1 MIRFRESKQHE
12 AITKAIS
19 SVLTEYTLNLVRA
32 DWKYYH
38 NELWTNVKYFM
49 DNSLYGI
56 AVFEQIHD
64 QDTNPN
70 VSFELGYMI
79 AQEKKCLILKEKH
92 VPMLQSDLLGNLYRE
107 FDSYNIE
114 RTVRAAVVNWLKDI
128 GIAKKSDERLLVF
141 VSGGGTCRCAMAKVI
156 TQQLL
161 QHNPLDYKLRVESMA
176 RGHPFYSHASNGA
189 QRAIQEIYGVNF
201 LVNHRPTGLT
211 SAIID
216 EADLILVMDRSLLK
230 GLPSDKTH
238 VLKEYFGLQG
248 DVVDPWPDT
257 DAGSDLRYA
266 KCAFEL
272 KEVMEKN
279 IGMMIDALR
288 PKKL

>member
-70 VSFELGYMI
+70 VRFELGYMI

-92 VPMLQSDLLGNLYRE
+92 VPMLQSDSPGSVK
-107 FDSYNIE
+107 F
-114 RTVRAAVVNWLKDI
+114 
-128 GIAKKSDERLLVF
+128 
-141 VSGGGTCRCAMAKVI
+141 
-156 TQQLL
+156 
-161 QHNPLDYKLRVESMA
+161 
-176 RGHPFYSHASNGA
+176 
-189 QRAIQEIYGVNF
+189 
-201 LVNHRPTGLT
+201 
-211 SAIID
+211 
-216 EADLILVMDRSLLK
+216 RS
-230 GLPSDKTH
+230 
-238 VLKEYFGLQG
+238 V
-248 DVVDPWPDT
+248 
-257 DAGSDLRYA
+257 
-266 KCAFEL
+266 
-272 KEVMEKN
+272 
-279 IGMMIDALR
+279 
-288 PKKL
+288 

>member
-1 MIRFRESKQHE
+1 MRDNNKVSSYNHSSIGTLSDPRSNVFLMIRFRESKQHE

-92 VPMLQSDLLGNLYRE
+92 VPMLQSDSPGSVK
-107 FDSYNIE
+107 F
-114 RTVRAAVVNWLKDI
+114 
-128 GIAKKSDERLLVF
+128 
-141 VSGGGTCRCAMAKVI
+141 
-156 TQQLL
+156 
-161 QHNPLDYKLRVESMA
+161 
-176 RGHPFYSHASNGA
+176 
-189 QRAIQEIYGVNF
+189 
-201 LVNHRPTGLT
+201 
-211 SAIID
+211 
-216 EADLILVMDRSLLK
+216 RS
-230 GLPSDKTH
+230 
-238 VLKEYFGLQG
+238 V
-248 DVVDPWPDT
+248 
-257 DAGSDLRYA
+257 
-266 KCAFEL
+266 
-272 KEVMEKN
+272 
-279 IGMMIDALR
+279 
-288 PKKL
+288 